1 MPSTRNPL
9 DLSSL
14 GYGSWEAGGGTTWG
28 PNTSHADVISAVR
41 RSVGLGMNWVDTAE
55 VYGGGGGAE
64 SVVGEALQGLHDVRV
79 CTKVAPEPDDQRYT
93 ESGLRH
99 ALEQSLK
106 RLGRDHID
114 LYLLHWPAQEL
125 PLEVTWNAMARLR
138 EEGLV
143 SAIGLSNYPVEDV
156 ARCTDL
162 APVDYVQVQASVL
175 YRDEI
180 DAFGPLCLDRGIGLL
195 AYGPLAYGLLTGTI
209 DEETQFD
216 DWRGGVVMAH
226 DFFCAENYPRF
237 FAPEARRAHL
247 AIVHGLTPLAKQA
260 GYSVAQLALSWL
272 LARPEV
278 VAAAVGTR
286 NPVHAEAN
294 AAAVGLK
301 IDNEL
306 LSAVSTLL
314 EG

>member
-9 DLSSL
+9 GLSSL

-28 PNTSHADVISAVR
+28 PNASHDEVIGAVR
-41 RSVGLGMNWVDTAE
+41 RSVALGMNWVDTAE

-64 SVVGEALQGLHDVRV
+64 TVVGEALQGLGDVRV
-79 CTKVAPEPDDQRYT
+79 CTKVAPEPDDQRFT
-93 ESGLRH
+93 ESGLRQ
-99 ALEQSLK
+99 ALEESLK
-106 RLGRDHID
+106 RLGRDHVD

-125 PLEVTWNAMARLR
+125 PLEVTWEAMARLR

-143 SAIGLSNYPVEDV
+143 GAIGLSNYPVEDV
-156 ARCTDL
+156 ARCARL
-162 APVDYVQVQASVL
+162 APVDYVQVQASLL
-175 YRDEI
+175 YRDEL

-195 AYGPLAYGLLTGTI
+195 AYGPLAYGLLTGAI
-209 DEETQFD
+209 GEDTQFD

-226 DFFCAENYPRF
+226 DFFCAENHPRF
-237 FAPEARRAHL
+237 FAAEARRAHL
-247 AIVHGLTPLAKQA
+247 AVVRRLTPLAERA
-260 GYSVAQLALSWL
+260 GCSVAQLALAWL

-294 AAAVGLK
+294 AAAAGLTL
-301 IDNEL
+301 DDAL
-306 LSAVSTLL
+306 LAAVSARP